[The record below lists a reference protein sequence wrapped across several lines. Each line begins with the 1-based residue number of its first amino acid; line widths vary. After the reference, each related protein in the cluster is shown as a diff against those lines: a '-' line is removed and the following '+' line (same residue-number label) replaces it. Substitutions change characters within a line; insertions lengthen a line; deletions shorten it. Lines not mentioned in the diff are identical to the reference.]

1 MIKIG
6 ITGSISSGKTTA
18 SQILSYKRGSLFSA
32 DAVVNKLYKKIYFK
46 KLLKRK
52 FNIKQRNLKETLKKI
67 MLQDSKQVK
76 KLEKLIHPLVRK
88 EMKKFSIN
96 NQRKKIVFYEIPL
109 LIESNLIKYFDII
122 IFIKA
127 KKKIRLNRFL
137 DKGGEKKIFNLLNK
151 RQFSDI
157 KKAKFA
163 DHIVVNEK
171 TLNTLKKNLS
181 GIINQ
186 YVSGFFRYGNN
197 RPIF

>member
-18 SQILSYKRGSLFSA
+18 SQIFSYKRGSLFSA

-52 FNIKQRNLKETLKKI
+52 FNIKQHNLKKTLKEI
-67 MLQDSKQVK
+67 ILRDNKQVK
-76 KLEKLIHPLVRK
+76 ILEKMIHPLVRK

-96 NQRKKIVFYEIPL
+96 NQRKKLVFYEIPL
-109 LIESNLIKYFDII
+109 LIENNLMKHFDII

-127 KKKIRLNRFL
+127 KRKIRLNRFL
-137 DKGGEKKIFNLLNK
+137 DKGGEKKMFNLLNK

-157 KKAKFA
+157 KKTKFS

-171 TLNTLKKNLS
+171 NLNILKKNLS
-181 GIINQ
+181 GIISK
-186 YVSGFFRYGNN
+186 YV
-197 RPIF
+197 

>member
-137 DKGGEKKIFNLLNK
+137 DKGGEKKMFNLLNK

-157 KKAKFA
+157 KKAKFS

-171 TLNTLKKNLS
+171 NLNILKKNLS
-181 GIINQ
+181 VIISK
-186 YVSGFFRYGNN
+186 YV
-197 RPIF
+197 

>member
-6 ITGSISSGKTTA
+6 ITGSIASGKTTA
-18 SQILSYKRGSLFSA
+18 SQILSYKRGPLFSA
-32 DAVVNKLYKKIYFK
+32 DAVVNSLYKKISLQ
-46 KLLKRK
+46 KLIKRK
-52 FNIKQRNLKETLKKI
+52 FNIKQHNLKKTLKEI
-67 MLQDSKQVK
+67 ILQDYKQVK
-76 KLEKLIHPLVRK
+76 ILEKIIHPFVRK

-96 NQRKKIVFYEIPL
+96 NQKKKLVFYEIPL
-109 LIESNLIKYFDII
+109 LIESNLMKHFDII

-127 KKKIRLNRFL
+127 KKKFRLNRFL

-186 YVSGFFRYGNN
+186 YV
-197 RPIF
+197 

>member
-32 DAVVNKLYKKIYFK
+32 DTVVNELYKKIYFK

-52 FNIKQRNLKETLKKI
+52 FNIKQRNLKKTLKKI
-67 MLQDSKQVK
+67 ILQDNNQVN

-109 LIESNLIKYFDII
+109 LIESNLIKHFDII

-137 DKGGEKKIFNLLNK
+137 DKGGEKKMFNLLNK

-171 TLNTLKKNLS
+171 NLNTLKKNLS

-186 YVSGFFRYGNN
+186 YV
-197 RPIF
+197 